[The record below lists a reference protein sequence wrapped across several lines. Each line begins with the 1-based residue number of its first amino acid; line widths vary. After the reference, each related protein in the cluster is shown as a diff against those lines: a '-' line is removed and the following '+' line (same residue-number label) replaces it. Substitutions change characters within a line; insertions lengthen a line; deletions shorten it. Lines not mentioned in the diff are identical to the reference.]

1 MSVERI
7 RELLALMNE
16 NDLVELRLR
25 EGDFKVTLRKPGAN
39 VVTVPAPMPAPM
51 PALAPVA
58 AAAPAKA
65 AATDDEG
72 LVPVKSPIVG
82 TFYRS
87 PGPDM
92 PAFVAEGTVVT
103 KDTVVCI
110 VEAMKIMNE
119 IRAEV
124 AGTVVRAVAES
135 GEPVE
140 YGQTLFLIRP

>member
-39 VVTVPAPMPAPM
+39 VVAVPAA
-51 PALAPVA
+51 APVA
-58 AAAPAKA
+58 APAPAAAPAAPAKA

-87 PGPDM
+87 PGPDQ
-92 PAFVAEGTVVT
+92 PLYVTEGTVVT
-103 KDTVVCI
+103 KDSVVCI
-110 VEAMKIMNE
+110 IEAMKIMNE

-124 AGTVVRAVAES
+124 SGTVVRAVAEN

>member
-39 VVTVPAPMPAPM
+39 VVAVPAPVTPPAP
-51 PALAPVA
+51 
-58 AAAPAKA
+58 AAAPAAAKA
-65 AATDDEG
+65 AATDDAG
-72 LVPVKSPIVG
+72 LLPVKSPIVG

-92 PAFVAEGTVVT
+92 PAFVTEGMVVQ
-103 KDTVVCI
+103 KDTVVGI
-110 VEAMKIMNE
+110 IEAMKIMNE

-124 AGTVVRAVAES
+124 SGTVVRAVAEN

>member
-39 VVTVPAPMPAPM
+39 VVAVPAAPPPPAFAPLPAPS
-51 PALAPVA
+51 
-58 AAAPAKA
+58 AKTA
-65 AATDDEG
+65 TTDDEG

>member
-1 MSVERI
+1 MSVEKI

-16 NDLVELRLR
+16 NDLVELCLR
-25 EGDFKVTLRKPGAN
+25 EGDFKVTLRKPGADIT
-39 VVTVPAPMPAPM
+39 TVP
-51 PALAPVA
+51 
-58 AAAPAKA
+58 AAAPAA
-65 AATDDEG
+65 PAPATPPPAPAKVTADDG

-87 PGPDM
+87 SGPDQ
-92 PAFVAEGTVVT
+92 PPFVTEGTVVK
-103 KDTVVCI
+103 KDTVVGI

-119 IRAEV
+119 IRAETT
-124 AGTVVRAVAES
+124 GTVVRAVAEN